1 MTKHMAERVYFD
13 GLKKE
18 IGFEEQPILSIHK
31 TDFESWKIEFTVYEE
46 DQAAFFKNALL
57 SFEPIEVTIYVPFMS
72 RLTGKVIVQSV
83 KDNEIIA
90 KGKDLLNG
98 YRSVYNRG
106 KFVTT
111 F

>member
-13 GLKKE
+13 GLKRE

-31 TDFESWKIEFTVYEE
+31 SDFESWKVEFVVYEE
-46 DQAAFFKNALL
+46 EQAEFFKNALL

-90 KGKDLLNG
+90 KGTSFLNG
-98 YRSVYNRG
+98 YRSVYKRG
-106 KFVTT
+106 KFVTAY
-111 F
+111 